1 MRASTTMQS
10 AVCPSITNILVPLSV
25 PSAPAVSVTPASS
38 QRPFSSVKATVAI
51 VAPEAMAGRYLALAS
66 SEPAWISV
74 LAASTTV
81 EKNGAHS
88 SARPI
93 SSSTTVSS
101 T

>member
-1 MRASTTMQS
+1 MVM
-10 AVCPSITNILVPLSV
+10 
-25 PSAPAVSVTPASS
+25 PASS
-38 QRPFSSVKATVAI
+38 QRPLSSVKASVAMVSPDAI
-51 VAPEAMAGRYLALAS
+51 PGSNSALAAS
-66 SEPAWISV
+66 SPEWMRV

-93 SSSTTVSS
+93 SSRTTMSS